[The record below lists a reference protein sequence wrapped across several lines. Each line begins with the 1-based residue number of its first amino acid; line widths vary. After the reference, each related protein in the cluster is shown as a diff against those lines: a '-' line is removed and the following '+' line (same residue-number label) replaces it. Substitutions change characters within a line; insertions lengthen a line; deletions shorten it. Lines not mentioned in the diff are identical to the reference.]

1 MQRNLFVVCLLVIG
15 IIITQLHAA
24 TMGEDDHKKGIKRL
38 FSLQCIYDCD
48 LWYQCRMESLIIGAC
63 KPPYGCDCSQFY
75 RQGWSMERR
84 NRLFLL
90 RTNVIF
96 SCNIF
101 QYQIKKN
108 IRNGMYQIWKEDSI
122 ISSHFTSIVIFFT
135 TKSFP
140 SRFFLWNYR
149 S

>member
-1 MQRNLFVVCLLVIG
+1 MQRNLFVVCLLLIG

-24 TMGEDDHKKGIKRL
+24 TMGEDDHKKVIKRL

-63 KPPYGCDCSQFY
+63 KTPYGCDCSQFY
-75 RQGWSMERR
+75 RQGWSMKRR
-84 NRLFLL
+84 NWLFLL
-90 RTNVIF
+90 RTNVVF
-96 SCNIF
+96 SYNTF

-122 ISSHFTSIVIFFT
+122 ISIHFTGIVIFLQLNLFHLV
-135 TKSFP
+135 
-140 SRFFLWNYR
+140 FFVKL
-149 S
+149 